1 MSDKEQMAGPGEPEA
16 GDGLAPEVIGISG
29 ELTLRHI
36 RGGKVIDEQTLPN
49 IVVNSGLQHFARL
62 LIQDPNDPNRTRGA
76 FYIQIGTG
84 AIGPHPT
91 DPSATIV
98 IPPQA
103 TDTALYQYFSQS
115 GTKINVP
122 GDGGG
127 DDEAP
132 RRMRIQEER
141 GKKGDPDYVP
151 FTTKEMVDEAH
162 AHGMVVIPWTINDKP
177 TMRKLIDD
185 GVDGLITDYPNRLRE
200 VAAEYGFK
208 LPKPVRPAR

>member
-1 MSDKEQMAGPGEPEA
+1 MSDNEQMAGPGEPEA

-98 IPPQA
+98 IPPQV

-151 FTTKEMVDEAH
+151 FTAIAQVAYTFDFGHVETVEISEA
-162 AHGMVVIPWTINDKP
+162 
-177 TMRKLIDD
+177 
-185 GVDGLITDYPNRLRE
+185 GLFTGPHNSDSCIMLSHRTFARMLMLQADFLE
-200 VAAEYGFK
+200 IVWDIGFS
-208 LPKPVRPAR
+208 RM